1 MLLRLLVTLGC
12 YALAT
17 AAQSSVTVQ
26 LNNSQILSTAI
37 ASGDLQHY
45 YFSSSSSSSAAAPS
59 LLSHI
64 TERAPSS
71 LYLSL
76 TACSQPTAPSNYQ
89 GEVPSLDIYL
99 SFSSDNALPGPG
111 NGAIVN
117 DSIPGRIDWRKDDF
131 QSDVWIGVV
140 APTLTDNWTGNWT
153 YEIAVSTDQSMHPLL
168 DTADNN
174 IPYLML
180 DDTDSTH
187 ALFLTP
193 SQQSNASLLLASKVP
208 DELSFSLCAAMQYR
222 IPNYAVNTTQ
232 TSRSFGHQQFYVSNL
247 TEGNTYTAY
256 YVQTVNGVSSVSKP
270 VIAQTKQEDNCRL
283 IYGLDFCDAVAY
295 SVPVA
300 SANAASMDSIAS
312 AYDAQA
318 KDLFQPFQTA
328 ISQFNCDTTQY
339 SLVRNCTDCYNAYK
353 AWLCGVTI
361 PRCTSSI
368 ENQPVESTSPS
379 RCVRQIAENASRNP
393 WIDDTMTP
401 GEWTELLPCID
412 LCYHVVQSC
421 PPFMQFNCP
430 TGDLAPLQYGYW
442 QKGAVDVNGT
452 VLQYGIDHPTCNR
465 VGVNASLLTISS
477 SYRLLPSTFS
487 IIIALASSS
496 FAFSVL

>member
-1 MLLRLLVTLGC
+1 MLPV
-12 YALAT
+12 
-17 AAQSSVTVQ
+17 
-26 LNNSQILSTAI
+26 
-37 ASGDLQHY
+37 
-45 YFSSSSSSSAAAPS
+45 
-59 LLSHI
+59 
-64 TERAPSS
+64 E
-71 LYLSL
+71 
-76 TACSQPTAPSNYQ
+76 
-89 GEVPSLDIYL
+89 
-99 SFSSDNALPGPG
+99 
-111 NGAIVN
+111 
-117 DSIPGRIDWRKDDF
+117 
-131 QSDVWIGVV
+131 
-140 APTLTDNWTGNWT
+140 
-153 YEIAVSTDQSMHPLL
+153 SMHPLL
-168 DTADNN
+168 STTDNN

-193 SQQSNASLLLASKVP
+193 SQQSNVSLLLASKVP
-208 DELSFSLCAAMQYR
+208 EELASSLCAATHYR

-247 TEGNTYTAY
+247 TEGSTYTAY
-256 YVQTVNGVSSVSKP
+256 YVQTVNGINSVSQP
-270 VIAQTKQEDNCRL
+270 VIAQTKQGMYKPRSRQVRTLKDYVETNCRL

-300 SANAASMDSIAS
+300 TSNAASMDSIAS

-353 AWLCGVTI
+353 AWLCSVTI
-361 PRCTSSI
+361 PRCTKSI
-368 ENQPVESTSPS
+368 ENQPVETTSPT

-442 QKGAVDVNGT
+442 QTGSVDVNGT
-452 VLQYGIDHPTCNR
+452 LLQYGIDHPTCNR
-465 VGVNASLLTISS
+465 VGVNASLLTISG
-477 SYRLLPSTFS
+477 SYRLIPSIFSS
-487 IIIALASSS
+487 IIVLASSS